1 MEIVKESRSRYK
13 NRYRNN
19 RERLFLEIRERLLK
33 SLCKNF
39 KTHTQITDIGPKFI
53 KKPSKTSPKSTK
65 IAPSTALEPKLR
77 PERLKNGFRLS
88 GPLELLTLFE
98 PKCRPKVI
106 FEIPLGIENDPK
118 IILLHIN
125 GHIYRLKTP
134 SGRDS

>member
-19 RERLFLEIRERLLK
+19 RERLFLEIREGLLK
-33 SLCKNF
+33 NSV
-39 KTHTQITDIGPKFI
+39 KTLKFTRSTDIGPKFI
-53 KKPSKTSPKSTK
+53 KKPSRTSPKSTK

-88 GPLELLTLFE
+88 GSLGALALFE

-106 FEIPLGIENDPK
+106 LETPLGIENCPK
-118 IILLHIN
+118 IVLLQIN